1 MKAPFSLGISQLAM
15 SDNIGG
21 SPRMYLPN
29 PFHNFVHAVDVL
41 CWLTMEMEKVEVG
54 ILLSAA

>member
-1 MKAPFSLGISQLAM
+1 MFE
-15 SDNIGG
+15 NTRG

-41 CWLTMEMEKVEVG
+41 CWLTMEMENVEVG
-54 ILLSAA
+54 SLPSAA

>member
-1 MKAPFSLGISQLAM
+1 
-15 SDNIGG
+15 
-21 SPRMYLPN
+21 MYLPN

-54 ILLSAA
+54 MLPSEFDASWTVALQI